1 MLPVLLVS
9 VPEER
14 DQVVFFKLNGQEDVG
29 RRGDGKKQVALS
41 HLGRGPE
48 GDEEPEVDRVAN
60 ALVEH
65 WRLEANRFIG
75 LTTQV
80 KCDLPQ
86 AKKVSV
92 TDHNRASQNGEPA
105 KTEKGDKYPLASAV
119 LDFPH
124 NSRHGPPLP
133 IEQIET
139 QAGEQDIRAPFNR
152 VGNKFCPR
160 AFEPQARHHAMLD
173 SEEA

>member
-1 MLPVLLVS
+1 M
-9 VPEER
+9 
-14 DQVVFFKLNGQEDVG
+14 
-29 RRGDGKKQVALS
+29 ALS

-65 WRLEANRFIG
+65 GRLETNRFIG
-75 LTTQV
+75 LTAQV
-80 KCDLPQ
+80 KRDLPQ

-92 TDHNRASQNGEPA
+92 TDHNRASQNGEPT
-105 KTEKGDKYPLASAV
+105 KTEKGEKYPLAGAV

-133 IEQIET
+133 IEQIEA
-139 QAGEQDIRAPFNR
+139 QAGEQDIRAPFNWVR
-152 VGNKFCPR
+152 NKFRPR
-160 AFEPQARHHAMLD
+160 TLEPQARHDAMLD